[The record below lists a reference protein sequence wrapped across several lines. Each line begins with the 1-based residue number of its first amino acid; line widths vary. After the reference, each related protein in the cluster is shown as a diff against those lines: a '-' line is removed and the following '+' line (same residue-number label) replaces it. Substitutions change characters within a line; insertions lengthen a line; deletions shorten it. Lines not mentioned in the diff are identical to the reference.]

1 MKCAYTANYVC
12 DEPRRSGDNNDD
24 NQTAI
29 QKTLSNA
36 LVLVARRVKA
46 LLMVI
51 LNGGFAVR
59 IPRMRGWFTDLQRV
73 QAGDR
78 FFCPAERN

>member
-1 MKCAYTANYVC
+1 VG

-36 LVLVARRVKA
+36 LVLVTRRMKA
-46 LLMVI
+46 LLLVI
-51 LNGGFAVR
+51 LTGGFAVP
-59 IPRMRGWFTDLQRV
+59 IPRMRG
-73 QAGDR
+73 
-78 FFCPAERN
+78 